1 MLISHTYKDMGIIT
15 VQENHLI
22 KACRHFMRPV
32 VRFLLRNGVTWDE
45 FAALSKDSYVEVA
58 RAEYG
63 IQGRPTNNARVA
75 VITGLSRRE
84 VAHVRDRLIDRDDSP
99 SQRKG
104 NRISQI
110 LTAWHVDEEFLDEQ
124 GRPMELPPSGSSGSL
139 SSLLKRYAGDL
150 PHGAIKKEML
160 QLKLIDEMKS
170 GHLKVLK
177 RDYVYAAADPDI
189 VRQMSVA
196 LHDHAST
203 LVHNIDSSRKTPAR
217 FEGLAD
223 NVHISARS
231 AKAFNKLVEDRGMV
245 LLKEMDAWLSDHEV
259 DASKSASSREVRLGV
274 GIYLIHD
281 ENQTRTGK

>member
-1 MLISHTYKDMGIIT
+1 
-15 VQENHLI
+15 
-22 KACRHFMRPV
+22 MRPI
-32 VRFLLRNGVTWDE
+32 VRFLIRNGVTWDE
-45 FAALSKDSYVEVA
+45 FSEISKDTYVDIA
-58 RAEYG
+58 REEYG

-84 VAHVRDRLIDRDDSP
+84 VARVRDRLLEGEESP

-110 LTAWHVDEEFLDEQ
+110 LTAWHIDQEFVDDQ
-124 GRPMELPPSGSSGSL
+124 GQPNDLPTTGPSGSL

-150 PHGAIKKEML
+150 PHGAIKKELL
-160 QLKLIDEMKS
+160 QLGLIEEVES

-177 RDYVYAAADPDI
+177 RDYVYTPLDPDI

-203 LVHNIDSSRKTPAR
+203 LDHNLNSDRKTPAR
-217 FEGLAD
+217 FERLAD
-223 NVHISARS
+223 NAHVSVRS
-231 AKAFNKLVEDRGMV
+231 AKTFMKLVEDRGMEF
-245 LLKEMDAWLSDHEV
+245 LDEMDTWLSGHEV
-259 DASKSASSREVRLGV
+259 DASISTSSREVRLGV

-281 ENQTRTGK
+281 EIQMRNRK